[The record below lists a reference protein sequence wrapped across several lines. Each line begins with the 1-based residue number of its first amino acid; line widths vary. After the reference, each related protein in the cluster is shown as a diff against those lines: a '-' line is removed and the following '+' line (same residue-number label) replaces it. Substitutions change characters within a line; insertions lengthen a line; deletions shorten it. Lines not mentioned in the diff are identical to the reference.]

1 MFLLLDNCVSFGAM
15 IWSIFGTFVFAVGIG
30 SPQMDTLLLG
40 KPRKWGDKN
49 AEAGKWEIIISPFGR
64 AQKLSLR
71 LLADTNYCPTFWR
84 TNMLEKLT
92 NKHQSRC
99 KLVLTAI
106 DLKSSYFI
114 ERLKCCMNADWR
126 SYQMEPTCVEYR
138 DSTQIADES
147 VTELQQ
153 ISINTNQYRSKRRH
167 LIDGRSCVKLYI

>member
-49 AEAGKWEIIISPFGR
+49 AEAGKL
-64 AQKLSLR
+64 LSR
-71 LLADTNYCPTFWR
+71 LLADKSFI
-84 TNMLEKLT
+84 LSLGGQKLK
-92 NKHQSRC
+92 NEHQSPC
-99 KLVLTAI
+99 TSCHW
-106 DLKSSYFI
+106 LKDASSYFI

-126 SYQMEPTCVEYR
+126 SYQMESTCVEYQ

-147 VTELQQ
+147 ETELQQ